1 MLTRISS
8 ALALC
13 AALTA
18 IAPAASAQNIV
29 GHAAAGKEKA
39 NMCVGCHAVP
49 GYRTAYPKV
58 YHVPKIGGQ
67 QPAYIISALKEYRAG
82 ERWHPS
88 MRAIAGSL
96 TDQDIADLAAY
107 FGGHKQ

>member
-13 AALTA
+13 AALAA
-18 IAPAASAQNIV
+18 IAPAASAQNVV
-29 GHAAAGKEKA
+29 GNAAAGKAKA

-67 QPAYIISALKEYRAG
+67 QQAYIIAALKEYRSG